1 MARPRR
7 VLPGRTYLLTR
18 RCLERRYFLKP
29 SPVVEHIITYCLAL
43 AAERFGILLHVAVAM
58 SNHHHIV
65 LTDVHGNLPRFCH
78 IFHSLVARLLNMHYG
93 RSEFFW
99 GPGSFSAVL
108 LAEPEDI
115 LDKMA
120 YALANPVA
128 AGLVEHGTE
137 WPGFITTPKMLLGR
151 PGQSIVVKRPEG
163 FFGEKSNC
171 PEIVELKFCCP
182 PALEESMGKEA
193 AADRLQQLRE
203 QKEEAAR
210 KRAQEKGVSFLGPQ
224 GVRDQDPFDSPDSY
238 EPRFQMSPTLACR
251 DQWKRI
257 ELLQE
262 SAKWRSEYEGC
273 RRRFKAG
280 EREVEFP
287 SGTWGPVVLYG
298 ARVKPPPSPKDPKAP
313 PDPTAT
319 PPPPESPPPLAA

>member
-29 SPVVEHIITYCLAL
+29 SPLVEHIVTYCLAL
-43 AAERFGILLHVAVAM
+43 AAERFGVLLHVAVVM

-78 IFHSLVARLLNMHYG
+78 LFHSLVARMLNAHYG
-93 RSEFFW
+93 RFENFW
-99 GPGSFSAVL
+99 GPNSYSAVL

-115 LDKMA
+115 IDKMA

-128 AGLVEHGTE
+128 AGLVERGTE

-163 FFGEKSNC
+163 FFGEKSAC
-171 PEIVELKFCCP
+171 PKIVVLKFCCP
-182 PALEESMGKEA
+182 PALESAMGKEA
-193 AADRLQQLRE
+193 AADRLQRLRE
-203 QKEEAAR
+203 QKEEEAR
-210 KRAQEKGVSFLGPQ
+210 QRAKAKGVSFLGPQ

-262 SAKWRSEYEGC
+262 SA
-273 RRRFKAG
+273 
-280 EREVEFP
+280 
-287 SGTWGPVVLYG
+287 
-298 ARVKPPPSPKDPKAP
+298 
-313 PDPTAT
+313 
-319 PPPPESPPPLAA
+319 